1 MYIDDNFVGAG
12 MLEVSCNPAIVCW
25 SDFNNFVLS
34 ALQLIGTGSRVNGVR
49 LSSGSLY
56 VGNVP
61 DTLNQKPNALVES
74 GFVGCLD
81 KVCMLHFALVF

>member
-1 MYIDDNFVGAG
+1 
-12 MLEVSCNPAIVCW
+12 MLELLLFFC
-25 SDFNNFVLS
+25 VLFLS
-34 ALQLIGTGSRVNGVR
+34 LQLIGTGSSRVNGVR

-61 DTLNQKPNALVES
+61 DSLNMKPNALVES

-81 KVCMLHFALVF
+81 KVCMPQFALVF